1 MKISTDM
8 VRKAIRALGDGGRE
22 VSYRQVYEAL
32 GLSSE
37 AEQAVVRSRAADMK
51 RHGEIQPVR
60 PGVCTYDEQR
70 RPRGVRM
77 HTIIWRFVR
86 TTKAGWSISDCALM
100 TRVSYTHILRYVAWL
115 EGEGFLERVG
125 RNSRR
130 AVLFRATGKAQAT
143 PETPYPPVR
152 EADPFQK
159 ERAAAATIIRLM
171 LCADPYVLRTA
182 RVIVNSAKILLARFE
197 KSVNQNENVEE

>member
-70 RPRGVRM
+70 RPRGGRM

-115 EGEGFLERVG
+115 EGEGFLERTG

-130 AVLFRATGKAQAT
+130 AVLFRATGKAHASPRGRSLPEGAGSSGDNYT
-143 PETPYPPVR
+143 PDAVR
-152 EADPFQK
+152 RPL
-159 ERAAAATIIRLM
+159 RAAYSPGHREFSQ
-171 LCADPYVLRTA
+171 
-182 RVIVNSAKILLARFE
+182 NSFGQ
-197 KSVNQNENVEE
+197 V

>member
-100 TRVSYTHILRYVAWL
+100 TRVSYTHILKYLW
-115 EGEGFLERVG
+115 
-125 RNSRR
+125 
-130 AVLFRATGKAQAT
+130 
-143 PETPYPPVR
+143 
-152 EADPFQK
+152 
-159 ERAAAATIIRLM
+159 
-171 LCADPYVLRTA
+171 
-182 RVIVNSAKILLARFE
+182 VNV
-197 KSVNQNENVEE
+197 KSLT

>member
-1 MKISTDM
+1 MEISIDM

-37 AEQAVVRSRAADMK
+37 AEQAVVRSRAAVMK
-51 RHGEIQPVR
+51 RHGEIQAVR

-70 RPRGVRM
+70 RPRGGRM

-100 TRVSYTHILRYVAWL
+100 TRVSYTHIL
-115 EGEGFLERVG
+115 EGEGFLERTG

-171 LCADPYVLRTA
+171 LCADPYALRTA